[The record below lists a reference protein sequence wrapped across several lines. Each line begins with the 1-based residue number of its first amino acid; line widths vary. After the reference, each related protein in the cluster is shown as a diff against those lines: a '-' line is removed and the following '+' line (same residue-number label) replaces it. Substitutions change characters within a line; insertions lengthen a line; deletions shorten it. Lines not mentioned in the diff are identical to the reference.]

1 MKKRKVKRFQEG
13 GGVLRDRYGNP
24 VRSGSGEVVGT
35 TFPARS
41 YNEQASDAMTES
53 SDYSGRGAR
62 SMESSQRFP
71 RDDAGIESRRQ
82 TSDYSSESN
91 DTSPSLTERL
101 STASSGSN
109 IRRMDGEG
117 GYTSPVKESKS
128 EASKKSSATKT
139 PPAKSPPA
147 KSPPAKADT
156 ERGSKPY
163 PTDTAAKAKVG
174 AAYEDV
180 TKRLKE
186 AESKKSETDKPKKR
200 GGIGPYGAFAGLT
213 NYLSTLREGRKRPG
227 EMKKGGSV
235 KSYSSGGSTSSASK
249 RADGIAQRG
258 KTKGRIC

>member
-1 MKKRKVKRFQEG
+1 MKKRKIKKFET

-200 GGIGPYGAFAGLT
+200 GGIGPYHAFESVT
-213 NYLSTLREGRKRPG
+213 DYFSKLREGRKRPG
-227 EMKKGGSV
+227 EMKKGGAV
-235 KSYSSGGSTSSASK
+235 KKYASGGSVSSASK